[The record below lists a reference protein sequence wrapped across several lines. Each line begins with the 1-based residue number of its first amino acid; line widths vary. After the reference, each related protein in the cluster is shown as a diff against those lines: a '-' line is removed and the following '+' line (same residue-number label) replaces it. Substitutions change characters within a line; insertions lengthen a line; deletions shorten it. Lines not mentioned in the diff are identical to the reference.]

1 MIAAIVGS
9 TGRQEIYFVRFLPS
23 VYTGDRFSHSKNE
36 DN

>member
-23 VYTGDRFSHSKNE
+23 VYTDDKFSHTKDE